1 MAFIPTWMAGILSIS
16 LLRIIFLG
24 IMAADVLFCFL
35 DQLFV
40 VFFPLE
46 KLHFIDLTVAQCQHY
61 KVALKIHTQAIT
73 LIFITSG
80 HTAAIPEEKYCI

>member
-1 MAFIPTWMAGILSIS
+1 MFYFAFLTSC
-16 LLRIIFLG
+16 LL
-24 IMAADVLFCFL
+24 
-35 DQLFV
+35 

-46 KLHFIDLTVAQCQHY
+46 KLHFIDLTRAQCQHY

-80 HTAAIPEEKYCI
+80 HTAAIPEEKYSI